1 MKSDLGLIITANIWL
16 VLWCVSEWINPE
28 AYIVDSFSD
37 AIFMFSVQLMPYI
50 YLIKLSIRGTKK

>member
-50 YLIKLSIRGTKK
+50 YLIKL